1 MSKNKNLDLSK
12 VEQLYTDNIRKFGN
26 KAESVGW
33 GTQEKQDLRFLKLLS
48 VVDQNESSFSVN
60 ELGCGYGELVKHCA
74 RNNFKLGE
82 YFGYDISEE
91 MLSNAKDYLAD
102 FENINLFKSS
112 NLSSMADYTIAS
124 GIFNVRFDNGIQDW
138 EEHIKSTLRDMFEHS
153 KKGIAFNLLTKYVD
167 FEADNLY
174 YADPACY
181 FDFCKTELGKRV
193 NLLHDY
199 PLYEWTITV
208 FK

>member
-33 GTQEKQDLRFLKLLS
+33 GNQEKQDLRFLKLLS
-48 VVDQNESSFSVN
+48 LIEDKQDTFSVN
-60 ELGCGYGELVKHCA
+60 ELGCGYGELVKYCS
-74 RNNFKLGE
+74 RNGFQLGE

-91 MLSNAKDYLAD
+91 MLKNAKDYLAGI
-102 FENINLFKSS
+102 ENITLFKSS
-112 NLSSMADYTIAS
+112 ELSTMADYTIAS
-124 GIFNVRFDNGIQDW
+124 GIFNVRFDHGIQDW
-138 EEHIKSTLRDMFEHS
+138 DLHIKSTLRDMFEHS

-174 YADPACY
+174 YADPGYC
-181 FDFCKTELGKRV
+181 FDFCKTELSKKV

-208 FK
+208 LK